1 MIKKLRAEILLAI
14 EGRKEVLRLY
24 KLSWIEWS
32 ILDILTK
39 SCCETR
45 KPAYFVSGAEV
56 LSIERR
62 TGARAA
68 PGRSVISPRV
78 MSPSVFS
85 RTKLYKVA
93 V

>member
-1 MIKKLRAEILLAI
+1 MCVIKKLRAEILSAI
-14 EGRKEVLRLY
+14 EGKKEVLRLD
-24 KLSWIEWS
+24 KLSWIDWY
-32 ILDILTK
+32 ILEILTK

-45 KPAYFVSGAEV
+45 EPAYFVSGAEV

-78 MSPSVFS
+78 MSPSDFQQD
-85 RTKLYKVA
+85 
-93 V
+93 